1 MKTVTFSSLF
11 RLTRNQ
17 SNFITMKRRIL
28 IIATAV
34 FGMALASCT
43 IHIDNDSWGET
54 IKGNGN
60 IVEREFDVTQFD
72 ELSCA
77 MSATV
82 NFNVS
87 DNYTCKVR
95 TDENIMDY
103 LDIKVEDEELCLGK
117 RQKSKHIT
125 LKATEFVM
133 EVTAPSLENIN
144 LAGSGDINILS
155 PMDGKELEVNVAGS
169 GNMVFKEEVNID
181 QMELNVAGSG
191 DINIEKGSVREM
203 EAVVAGSGK
212 IVLHAEVQE
221 MDASI
226 AGSGDIIA
234 NVNGMLEYSIMGSGD
249 IQYYGDAEVKGEKLG
264 SGKVTQIEA
273 PAR

>member
-1 MKTVTFSSLF
+1 
-11 RLTRNQ
+11 
-17 SNFITMKRRIL
+17 MKRRIL

-34 FGMALASCT
+34 IGMALASCT

-54 IKGNGN
+54 ITGNGN
-60 IVEREFDVTQFD
+60 VVEREFDVTRFD

-77 MSATV
+77 LSATV
-82 NFNVS
+82 NYTVS

-95 TDENIMDY
+95 VDENVLDH
-103 LDIKVEDEELCLGK
+103 LDIKVEDDVLLLGK
-117 RQKSKHIT
+117 QKKLHGIT
-125 LKATEFVM
+125 LKTTEFVI

-191 DINIEKGSVREM
+191 DIHIEKGSVREM
-203 EAVVAGSGK
+203 EAVIAGSGK
-212 IVLHAEVQE
+212 IVSHAEVQE

-226 AGSGDIIA
+226 AGSGDI
-234 NVNGMLEYSIMGSGD
+234 VVKMNGTLEYSIMGSGD